1 MFALSTAQYRI
12 HVMHQAMISDRSGAN
27 NFRKPCST
35 VTFPFTGPATAVM
48 SAIDRVRRQFISF
61 QSHAMM
67 DLCLS
72 SWLILD
78 PSISLPGWLAGSGM
92 KCGVGMS
99 YAWEVY
105 WSAVSLVGQTA
116 QEELTLSLRVIYFL
130 CQRGRA
136 AHRLWFLVSLFATCI
151 WNVLKMNR
159 YSAALGRTL
168 DIHMLK
174 PEFLAKRP
182 I

>member
-48 SAIDRVRRQFISF
+48 SAIDRVQRQLISF

-116 QEELTLSLRVIYFL
+116 QEELTLSLSNLFSL
-130 CQRGRA
+130 SMRA
-136 AHRLWFLVSLFATCI
+136 SCSPSLISNVYLFATCI

-159 YSAALGRTL
+159 YSPALGRTL
-168 DIHMLK
+168 EVCFKHIYV
-174 PEFLAKRP
+174 
-182 I
+182 